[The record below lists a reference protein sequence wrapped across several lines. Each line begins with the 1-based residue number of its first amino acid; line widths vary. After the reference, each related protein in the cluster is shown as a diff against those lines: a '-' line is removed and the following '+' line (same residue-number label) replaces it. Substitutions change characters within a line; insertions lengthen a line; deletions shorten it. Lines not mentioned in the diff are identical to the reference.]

1 LNDNK
6 KTRIDSNGI
15 DGKVLNEASTKAI
28 IQVKEDKKKEKLQK
42 QIENLEKKTIAS
54 DNNAKMLL
62 KTAEKNKL
70 KILNLKK

>member
-28 IQVKEDKKKEKLQK
+28 IQVKEDKKKKSFK
-42 QIENLEKKTIAS
+42 S
-54 DNNAKMLL
+54 
-62 KTAEKNKL
+62 KL
-70 KILNLKK
+70 KI